1 MIQLAYDVLDTKGN
15 AVSSCR
21 RFHRTLFDEATIIS
35 LFERERE
42 RGNKEAERAPSC
54 AENRK
59 IDNSLLYGQKH
70 SFDESKWKGH
80 PAHGKT
86 QRCAIYSKNVARHG
100 VAVLKQKKWILIGS
114 AMNVNEPRVC
124 VLLINLSACNSSDWS
139 IVVEQ
144 PSADWWRHGIPVEKW
159 GKREIR
165 KAHDQRRHETKL
177 HETIILLSAR
187 SSSSQRL
194 FNR

>member
-1 MIQLAYDVLDTKGN
+1 MSRDEWISRSRDHCTAKLKISLKLLTGELEMIQLAYDVLDTKGN

-100 VAVLKQKKWILIGS
+100 VAELKQKKMNFNWIS
-114 AMNVNEPRVC
+114 DERQRAACVC
-124 VLLINLSACNSSDWS
+124 VI
-139 IVVEQ
+139 
-144 PSADWWRHGIPVEKW
+144 
-159 GKREIR
+159 
-165 KAHDQRRHETKL
+165 DQFE
-177 HETIILLSAR
+177 
-187 SSSSQRL
+187 RL
-194 FNR
+194 